1 MKISVLIFTV
11 LLTISCHSAKIAS
24 NKSDIERVRNDLIQI
39 TKTGNFRYYLNPD
52 ALNYTADYIY
62 SEFKKTCDTVY
73 YQEFKVN
80 NITYKNVVASIG
92 TDKKERIIIG
102 AHYDVC
108 GQQEGADDNASGLV
122 GILELARLLSK
133 EKLDYRVDFV
143 AYSLEEPP
151 FFGTKDMGSYIHA
164 KSLHDQN
171 IDIKG
176 MICLEMIGY
185 FSDEQNSQKYPLGIL
200 KLFYGNKGNFITIVQ
215 NFNNGKFGKQVKELM
230 TSQKLLPTKSFIG
243 PQNLGGV
250 DFSDHRN
257 YWEFGYN
264 AVMIT
269 NTSFYRNQNYHQT
282 SDKIETLDL
291 NRMCKVIDEVCN
303 CVLNL

>member
-1 MKISVLIFTV
+1 MKISVLIFSV
-11 LLTISCHSAKIAS
+11 LLTISCHSAKIPS
-24 NKSDIERVRNDLIQI
+24 KKSDIERVRNDLTQI

-73 YQEFKVN
+73 YQKFKVN
-80 NITYKNVVASIG
+80 NIIYKNVVASIG

-122 GILELARLLSK
+122 GVLELARMLSK
-133 EKLDYRVDFV
+133 EKLDYRIDFV

-151 FFGTKDMGSYIHA
+151 FFGTKNMGSYIHA
-164 KSLHDQN
+164 KSLHDQK
-171 IDIKG
+171 IDVKG

-185 FSDEQNSQKYPLGIL
+185 YSDEPNSQKYPLGIL
-200 KLFYGNKGNFITIVQ
+200 KLFYGNKGNFITVVQ
-215 NFNNGKFGKQVKELM
+215 NFNNGGFGKQVKELM
-230 TSQKLLPTKSFIG
+230 TNQKLLPTKSFIG
-243 PQNLGGV
+243 PASLGGT

-264 AVMIT
+264 AIMIT
-269 NTSFYRNQNYHQT
+269 NTSFYRNPNYHQT

-291 NRMCKVIDEVCN
+291 NRMCKVIDEVSN
-303 CVLNL
+303 CVINL

>member
-1 MKISVLIFTV
+1 MKISVLIFSV
-11 LLTISCHSAKIAS
+11 LLTISCHSTKIPS
-24 NKSDIERVRNDLIQI
+24 NKSDIERVRNDLTQV

-62 SEFKKTCDTVY
+62 SELAKACDTVY

-92 TDKKERIIIG
+92 TDKKERIVIG

-108 GQQEGADDNASGLV
+108 GKQEGADDNASGLV

-151 FFGTKDMGSYIHA
+151 FFGTKDMGSYVHA

-185 FSDEQNSQKYPLGIL
+185 FSDEPNSQKYPLGIL
-200 KLFYGNKGNFITIVQ
+200 RLFYGNKGNFITVVQ
-215 NFNNGKFGKQVKELM
+215 NFNKSGFGKQVKELM
-230 TSQKLLPTKSFIG
+230 TNQKLLPTKSFIG
-243 PQNLGGV
+243 PASLGGT

-269 NTSFYRNQNYHQT
+269 NTSFYRNPNYHQT

-291 NRMCKVIDEVCN
+291 NRMCMVIDEVCN
-303 CVLNL
+303 CVINL

>member
-1 MKISVLIFTV
+1 MKISVLIFSV
-11 LLTISCHSAKIAS
+11 FLTISCHSSKIPS
-24 NKSDIERVRNDLIQI
+24 NKSDVERVRNDLTQI

-62 SEFKKTCDTVY
+62 SELAKNCDTVY

-92 TDKKERIIIG
+92 TDKKERIVIG

-108 GQQEGADDNASGLV
+108 GKQEGADDNASGLV

-133 EKLDYRVDFV
+133 EKLDYRIDFV

-151 FFGTKDMGSYIHA
+151 FFGTKEMGSYVHA
-164 KSLHDQN
+164 KSLRDQN

-185 FSDEQNSQKYPLGIL
+185 YRDEPNSQKYPLGIL
-200 KLFYGNKGNFITIVQ
+200 KLFYGNKGNFITVVQ
-215 NFNNGKFGKQVKELM
+215 NFNNSKFGKQVKELM
-230 TSQKLLPTKSFIG
+230 TKQKLLPTKSFIG
-243 PQNLGGV
+243 PEKLGGV

-269 NTSFYRNQNYHQT
+269 NTSFYRNPNYHQT
-282 SDKIETLDL
+282 SDQMETLDL

-303 CVLNL
+303 CVINL